1 MPGLPHAD
9 VTIDAEIVRS
19 LMASS
24 PWPAAETPWYWARGF
39 DNEIWRVGHRAV
51 RLPRRQEAV
60 AALRTE
66 QRWLNE
72 AAGPL
77 PVQSPAVLFAGE
89 PTETFPYPWSITHFV
104 DGRTGF
110 DSSFDMRAASAE
122 SLATSLRALHRTAPP
137 DAPHNPLRGVP
148 LENRRENLQT
158 RLAAVGP
165 EHAAIVARHFERA
178 LTAQPFADDPVWIH
192 GDVHLGN
199 LIFDDQE
206 LVGLIDFSDLA
217 CGDPA
222 VDLGGALLSL
232 PYEAHERFWQSYG
245 HTDRDLELRALGW
258 AALLAVLHLQIE
270 IAEHTVL
277 AREALAWLASA
288 D

>member
-1 MPGLPHAD
+1 M
-9 VTIDAEIVRS
+9 
-19 LMASS
+19 
-24 PWPAAETPWYWARGF
+24 
-39 DNEIWRVGHRAV
+39 
-51 RLPRRQEAV
+51 
-60 AALRTE
+60 
-66 QRWLNE
+66 
-72 AAGPL
+72 
-77 PVQSPAVLFAGE
+77 
-89 PTETFPYPWSITHFV
+89 
-104 DGRTGF
+104 
-110 DSSFDMRAASAE
+110 
-122 SLATSLRALHRTAPP
+122 
-137 DAPHNPLRGVP
+137 
-148 LENRRENLQT
+148 
-158 RLAAVGP
+158 GP

-232 PYEAHERFWQSYG
+232 PHEAHERFWQSYG

>member
-24 PWPAAETPWYWARGF
+24 PWPAAETPSYWARGF

-51 RLPRRQEAV
+51 RLPRRQGAV

-89 PTETFPYPWSITHFV
+89 PTETFPYPWSVTHFV

-110 DSSFDMRAASAE
+110 ALRSTFEPRAP
-122 SLATSLRALHRTAPP
+122 RHWPP
-137 DAPHNPLRGVP
+137 RSEPSIAPHLLTHHTTPFGVCRSRTGVKISRLGSRP
-148 LENRRENLQT
+148 WGPSMRRLLHVT
-158 RLAAVGP
+158 SS
-165 EHAAIVARHFERA
+165 ER
-178 LTAQPFADDPVWIH
+178 
-192 GDVHLGN
+192 
-199 LIFDDQE
+199 
-206 LVGLIDFSDLA
+206 
-217 CGDPA
+217 
-222 VDLGGALLSL
+222 
-232 PYEAHERFWQSYG
+232 
-245 HTDRDLELRALGW
+245 
-258 AALLAVLHLQIE
+258 
-270 IAEHTVL
+270 
-277 AREALAWLASA
+277 
-288 D
+288 

>member
-9 VTIDAEIVRS
+9 VTIDAEIVRW
-19 LMASS
+19 LMAIS
-24 PWPAAETPWYWARGF
+24 PWPVSETPSFWARGF

-51 RLPRRQEAV
+51 RLPRRREAV

-89 PTETFPYPWSITHFV
+89 PTETFPYPWSVTHFV

-110 DSSFDMRAASAE
+110 DCSFDIRAASAE
-122 SLATSLRALHRTAPP
+122 TLATSLRALHRIAPP

-148 LENRRENLQT
+148 LENRRDNLQT
-158 RLAAVGP
+158 RLAAVGA

-178 LTAQPFADDPVWIH
+178 LTAQPFPDDPVWIH

-199 LIFDDQE
+199 LIYDDQA

-232 PYEAHERFWQSYG
+232 PREAHQRFWQSYG
-245 HTDRDLELRALGW
+245 HADRDLQLRALGW